1 MIETKKM
8 RLYLYISALSRSAST
23 TKRTLLSQFNVLSHK
38 VNQKCH
44 NYKVMYQ
51 ILLQILHPNYIAS
64 ITSIATI
71 LSMLSINTII
81 PYTPLTSAPQ
91 SYPNHIPPTHTHDM
105 SKIQRYEFY
114 LPMPFSSY

>member
-44 NYKVMYQ
+44 NYKVKYQ
-51 ILLQILHPNYIAS
+51 ILLQILPQLYSIYHIYSNYTIYV
-64 ITSIATI
+64 IYKYYNHYNPLYTSNVCSAI
-71 LSMLSINTII
+71 LS
-81 PYTPLTSAPQ
+81 Q
-91 SYPNHIPPTHTHDM
+91 S
-105 SKIQRYEFY
+105 
-114 LPMPFSSY
+114 